1 MKNLWITTALVTC
14 YFFSSTAV
22 LAQELGEFCWK
33 EADSLCVLRL
43 NATQHNNFYSF
54 IGNEICPDEET
65 LTHVNG
71 SGFISDNQVKI
82 GLTFISQFNFL
93 PAVSVTTT
101 YGLAGTIN
109 LPDLSFSGVTTF
121 TENVPQ
127 HTNYVSAVC
136 DSQQGERWGIRII
149 A

>member
-33 EADSLCVLRL
+33 EANSLCVLRL

-65 LTHVNG
+65 VTHVNG
-71 SGFISDNQVKI
+71 SGFISDNQVNI
-82 GLTFISQFNFL
+82 GLTFISQSILL
-93 PAVSVTTT
+93 PAISFTTT

-109 LPDLSFSGVTTF
+109 LSDFSFSSAITVT
-121 TENVPQ
+121 EDVQ
-127 HTNYVSAVC
+127 KQANYVSAVC
-136 DSQQGERWGIRII
+136 DS
-149 A
+149 

>member
-1 MKNLWITTALVTC
+1 MKKLWITTLLLTC
-14 YFFSSTAV
+14 CFFSSTSV

-33 EADSLCVLRL
+33 ETNTSCVLKL

-54 IGNEICPDEET
+54 IGNEICPDVET

-71 SGFISDNQVKI
+71 SGYISDNQFNI

-109 LPDLSFSGVTTF
+109 LPDLSFSGVTTI
-121 TENVPQ
+121 TEDVQ
-127 HTNYVSAVC
+127 KQANYVSAAC
-136 DSQQGERWGIRII
+136 ES
-149 A
+149 